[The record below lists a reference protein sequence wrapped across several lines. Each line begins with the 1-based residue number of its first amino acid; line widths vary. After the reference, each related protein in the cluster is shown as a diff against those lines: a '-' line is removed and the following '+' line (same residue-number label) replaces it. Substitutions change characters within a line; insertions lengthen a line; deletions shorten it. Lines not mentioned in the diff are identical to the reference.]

1 MYRFSSNFHSLIP
14 YPPTS
19 SGLLIPGVVSL
30 STEAVSVKSTEA
42 VSVTSMEAVSVTSTE
57 AVSVTSTEAVSVT
70 WCVRSIA
77 SLLSNSL
84 TTEIVDSDASEDVL
98 GAVNVKILSRTTMH
112 E

>member
-19 SGLLIPGVVSL
+19 SGLLISGVVSL
-30 STEAVSVKSTEA
+30 STD
-42 VSVTSMEAVSVTSTE
+42 AVSVTSTE
-57 AVSVTSTEAVSVT
+57 AVSVTSMEAVSVT

-84 TTEIVDSDASEDVL
+84 TTEIVDSDAKEDVL
-98 GAVNVKILSRTTMH
+98 GAENVKILSCTTMH